1 VGRSAA
7 ARIDVQKKTLKAS
20 EQDRPD
26 VAAARAAWPSRV
38 ASWLAAGRRLIFLD
52 ETGAKTDFTRL
63 RGWAPKGERRHAKA
77 PFAHW
82 HSTTM
87 AAAVTAGAVV
97 AAFVYPGATDGAAFA
112 TFATAVLLPELRPGD
127 VVILDNLAAHRHAAV
142 HQRFAEAGVEIA
154 FLPPYSPDLNPI
166 ENVFSKIKT
175 LLRRAEARTFDALTT
190 AIGRILERVTT
201 ADTANTIRHAGY
213 GNNNQ

>member
-1 VGRSAA
+1 
-7 ARIDVQKKTLKAS
+7 
-20 EQDRPD
+20 
-26 VAAARAAWPSRV
+26 
-38 ASWLAAGRRLIFLD
+38 
-52 ETGAKTDFTRL
+52 
-63 RGWAPKGERRHAKA
+63 
-77 PFAHW
+77 
-82 HSTTM
+82 M

>member
-1 VGRSAA
+1 M
-7 ARIDVQKKTLKAS
+7 
-20 EQDRPD
+20 
-26 VAAARAAWPSRV
+26 
-38 ASWLAAGRRLIFLD
+38 AAGRRLIFLD

-63 RGWAPKGERRHAKA
+63 RGWAPKGERRHAQA

-82 HSTTM
+82 HSTTL

-97 AAFVYPGATDGAAFA
+97 AAFAYPGATDGAAFA
-112 TFATAVLLPELRPGD
+112 TFATSVLLPELQSGD

-175 LLRRAEARTFDALTT
+175 LLRRAEARTFEALTA
-190 AIGRILERVTT
+190 AIGRILDRVSPS
-201 ADTANTIRHAGY
+201 DTANAIRHAGY
-213 GNNNQ
+213 GNKNL